1 MNIEELAREMGFNSV
16 ALLTTDQVVTSPE
29 LAAGCNPNACQKYA
43 SCWTCPPGAGTYEE
57 LQPNITTRRAGVLV
71 QTLRENVDYY
81 EDWEVLAETRTL
93 HNSRLDK
100 LAAMMRE
107 KLGDVAVFS
116 TGGCDLCETCTY
128 PDAPCARPDARRHSL
143 SAHGVAVGT
152 TCQNAGMDYSFING
166 SVRYIG
172 MILYN

>member
-1 MNIEELAREMGFNSV
+1 MFDDEMKNAFVEETRDYDDEAEVQDLAEF
-16 ALLTTDQVVTSPE
+16 
-29 LAAGCNPNACQKYA
+29 
-43 SCWTCPPGAGTYEE
+43 
-57 LQPNITTRRAGVLV
+57 
-71 QTLRENVDYY
+71 LRGDYDCDEDPISDYY

-107 KLGDVAVFS
+107 ELGDVAVFS

-172 MILYN
+172 MILYD